1 MPFLLPEQQQACMSN
16 AFRSREQDRMYKH
29 WFIPVVALSA
39 AFGGQAQASG
49 RDPLVIPA
57 FDQTSQPRTAQ
68 RAPAQHHRT
77 QAAQPAAPRYAA
89 AQQRPAYTQPSRGQ
103 YGGGFIEML
112 MTGRDPTTARGATY
126 HAPPPIHRCG
136 ATTLR
141 LRTRR
146 RHARP

>member
-1 MPFLLPEQQQACMSN
+1 
-16 AFRSREQDRMYKH
+16 MYKH